1 MRSRTIRE
9 GSVGLLILLALGIF
23 GSLLLWLR
31 GLSLGNRSYRA
42 VVEFPNVVGMVEG
55 SPVRYRGVIVGKV
68 RKIWPGPQFA
78 EVEIQISPATVRI
91 PRDSAIQTNQAGL
104 IGETA
109 IDIVPRQEFVEAVA
123 TNPLAADCPGSGIIC
138 DGDRLP
144 GEVGVTFDALISSTI
159 RLSNQF
165 SDPELI
171 ENLKALTFNSSL
183 AAAGVTTLTGEV
195 TELAKSVQ
203 LELRTLAGS
212 ANRTTTSVG
221 GAATQLGLTAAQ
233 VNSLLETN
241 RYAISGTLSNLEQA
255 SNQVRLLTTRLTP
268 LVDDSAF
275 VQNLNALSDNAARA
289 SLTLRSLTDAIGT
302 PENALALQQTLDSAR
317 ATFQNAEKIT
327 ADLDELTGDPTFRNT
342 VRDLLRSLDNLL
354 SSTHQLEQQVEL
366 EQLLT
371 PAAIALRD
379 KPTAPLSP
387 EAHATRQSP
396 ESSPVAAPIATPSAS
411 SAAAAARTT
420 PAAQRPAVRQP
431 ARLGRSL
438 SATEAPSA
446 DKLRTVN
453 TNLPE

>member
-9 GSVGLLILLALGIF
+9 GSVGLLILLALGVF

-42 VVEFPNVVGMVEG
+42 IVEFPNVVGMVEG

-68 RKIWPGPQFA
+68 RRIRPGTQFA
-78 EVEIQISPATVRI
+78 EVEIQISPATVQI
-91 PRDSAIQTNQAGL
+91 PRDSVIQTNQAGL

-109 IDIVPRQEFVEAVA
+109 IDIVPRQEVVETVA
-123 TNPLAADCPGSGIIC
+123 TNPLAADCAGSGIIC

-171 ENLKALTFNSSL
+171 ENLKALTFNSSR

-233 VNSLLETN
+233 VNSLLAAN
-241 RYAISGTLSNLEQA
+241 RSAISGTLANLEQA

-275 VQNLNALSDNAARA
+275 VQNLNALSENAARA
-289 SLTLRSLTDAIGT
+289 SLTLRSLTEAIGT

-317 ATFQNAEKIT
+317 AAFQNAEKIT

-354 SSTHQLEQQVEL
+354 SSTQQLEQQVEL

-371 PAAIALRD
+371 PAAIALRE
-379 KPTAPLSP
+379 KPTAPLAL
-387 EAHATRQSP
+387 ELD
-396 ESSPVAAPIATPSAS
+396 PVAQ
-411 SAAAAARTT
+411 
-420 PAAQRPAVRQP
+420 PAASAPAAVHPTAPLPRPAYRPP

-438 SATEAPSA
+438 PAANAPSA

>member
-9 GSVGLLILLALGIF
+9 GSVGLLVLLALGIF

-42 VVEFPNVVGMVEG
+42 IVEFPNVVGMVEG

-68 RKIWPGPQFA
+68 RRIRPGAQFA
-78 EVEIQISPATVRI
+78 EVEIQISPATVQI

-109 IDIVPRQEFVEAVA
+109 IDIVPRQEFVGTVA
-123 TNPLAADCPGSGIIC
+123 TNPLAADCPGSEIIC
-138 DGDRLP
+138 DGDRLS

-171 ENLKALTFNSSL
+171 ENLKALTFNSSR
-183 AAAGVTTLTGEV
+183 AAAGVTTLTSEV

-241 RYAISGTLSNLEQA
+241 RDAISGTLSNLEQA

-327 ADLDELTGDPTFRNT
+327 ADLDELTGDPAFRNT

-354 SSTHQLEQQVEL
+354 SSTQQLEQQVEL

-371 PAAIALRD
+371 PAAIALRN
-379 KPTAPLSP
+379 KPTAPPAPESVPIAQPATPTPGLPAAAVRPPTASP
-387 EAHATRQSP
+387 RPANRQS
-396 ESSPVAAPIATPSAS
+396 
-411 SAAAAARTT
+411 
-420 PAAQRPAVRQP
+420 AQP
-431 ARLGRSL
+431 GRSL
-438 SATEAPSA
+438 SAIEAPSA

>member
-42 VVEFPNVVGMVEG
+42 IVEFPNVVGMVEG

-68 RKIWPGPQFA
+68 RRIRPGTQFA
-78 EVEIQISPATVRI
+78 EVEIQISPATVQI
-91 PRDSAIQTNQAGL
+91 PRDSVIQTNQAGL

-109 IDIVPRQEFVEAVA
+109 IDIVPRQEVVETVA
-123 TNPLAADCPGSGIIC
+123 TNPLAADCAGSGIIC

-171 ENLKALTFNSSL
+171 ENLKALTFNSSR

-233 VNSLLETN
+233 VNSLLAAN
-241 RYAISGTLSNLEQA
+241 RSAISGTLANLEQA

-275 VQNLNALSDNAARA
+275 VQNLNALSENAARA
-289 SLTLRSLTDAIGT
+289 SLTLRSLTEAIGT
-302 PENALALQQTLDSAR
+302 PENVLALQQTLDSAR

-354 SSTHQLEQQVEL
+354 SSTQQLEQQVEL

-371 PAAIALRD
+371 PAAIALRE
-379 KPTAPLSP
+379 KPTAPLALEP
-387 EAHATRQSP
+387 D
-396 ESSPVAAPIATPSAS
+396 PVAQ
-411 SAAAAARTT
+411 
-420 PAAQRPAVRQP
+420 PAAPSPALPATAIRPPASVGHPADRRS

-438 SATEAPSA
+438 SAPEALSA

-453 TNLPE
+453 THLPE

>member
-68 RKIWPGPQFA
+68 RKIRPGPQFA

-203 LELRTLAGS
+203 SELRTLAGS

-241 RYAISGTLSNLEQA
+241 RYAISSTLSNLEQA

-354 SSTHQLEQQVEL
+354 SSAQQLEQQVEL

-387 EAHATRQSP
+387 EAQATRQPP
-396 ESSPVAAPIATPSAS
+396 ESTPVAAPIATPPAS
-411 SAAAAARTT
+411 SAAAAARAT
-420 PAAQRPAVRQP
+420 PAVPRPAVRQS

>member
-23 GSLLLWLR
+23 GGLILWLR

-55 SPVRYRGVIVGKV
+55 SAVRYRGVVVGKV
-68 RKIWPGPQFA
+68 RKIRPGPQFA
-78 EVEIQISPATVRI
+78 EVEMQISPATVQI

-104 IGETA
+104 IGETV
-109 IDIVPRQEFVEAVA
+109 IDIVPRQEFTGTVA
-123 TNPLAADCPGSGIIC
+123 TNPFAADCPGSEIIC

-171 ENLKALTFNSSL
+171 ENLKDLTLNSAR

-203 LELRTLAGS
+203 IELRTLAGS
-212 ANRTTTSVG
+212 ANQTTTSVG
-221 GAATQLGLTAAQ
+221 SAATQLGLTAAQ
-233 VNSLLETN
+233 VNTLLETN
-241 RYAISGTLSNLEQA
+241 RYAISSTLSNLDQA
-255 SNQVRLLTTRLTP
+255 SSQVRLLTTRLTP
-268 LVDDSAF
+268 LVDDSQF

-302 PENALALQQTLDSAR
+302 PENVLVLQQTLDSAR

-327 ADLDELTGDPTFRNT
+327 ADLDELTGDPAFRST
-342 VRDLLRSLDNLL
+342 IRDLLRSLENLL
-354 SSTHQLEQQVEL
+354 SSTQQLEQQIAL

-371 PAAIALRD
+371 PAAIALQN
-379 KPTAPLSP
+379 KPAAASP
-387 EAHATRQSP
+387 SA
-396 ESSPVAAPIATPSAS
+396 SPVASPTPPAPIVAPPVIADRPTPE
-411 SAAAAARTT
+411 
-420 PAAQRPAVRQP
+420 PRPALRP
-431 ARLGRSL
+431 RTRLGRSVS
-438 SATEAPSA
+438 SANPPSA
-446 DKLRTVN
+446 DKLRTIN
-453 TNLPE
+453 TNAVD

>member
-9 GSVGLLILLALGIF
+9 GSVGLLILLTLGIF

-42 VVEFPNVVGMVEG
+42 IVEFPNVVGMVEG

-68 RKIWPGPQFA
+68 RKIRPGPQFA
-78 EVEIQISPATVRI
+78 EVEIQITPATVQI
-91 PRDSAIQTNQAGL
+91 PRDSTIQTNQAGL

-109 IDIVPRQEFVEAVA
+109 IDIVPRREVVGAVA

-138 DGDRLP
+138 DGDRLS

-171 ENLKALTFNSSL
+171 ENLKALTLNSSR

-233 VNSLLETN
+233 VNSLLATN
-241 RYAISGTLSNLEQA
+241 RYAISSTLSNLEQA

-275 VQNLNALSDNAARA
+275 VQNLNALSENAARA

-327 ADLDELTGDPTFRNT
+327 ADLDELTGDPAFRNT

-354 SSTHQLEQQVEL
+354 SSTQQLEQQVEL

-379 KPTAPLSP
+379 KPTAPLASEPDTAIQPASP
-387 EAHATRQSP
+387 TP
-396 ESSPVAAPIATPSAS
+396 AP
-411 SAAAAARTT
+411 AAAAV
-420 PAAQRPAVRQP
+420 RPP

-438 SATEAPSA
+438 PAAEAPSA

>member
-42 VVEFPNVVGMVEG
+42 IVEFPNVVGMVEG

-68 RKIWPGPQFA
+68 RRIRPGTQFA
-78 EVEIQISPATVRI
+78 EVEIQISPATVQI
-91 PRDSAIQTNQAGL
+91 PRDSVIQTNQAGL

-109 IDIVPRQEFVEAVA
+109 IDIVPRQEVVETVA
-123 TNPLAADCPGSGIIC
+123 TNPLAADCAGSGIIC

-171 ENLKALTFNSSL
+171 ENLKALTFNSSQ

-233 VNSLLETN
+233 VNSLLAAN
-241 RYAISGTLSNLEQA
+241 RSAISGTLANLEQA

-275 VQNLNALSDNAARA
+275 VQNLNALSENAARA
-289 SLTLRSLTDAIGT
+289 SLTLRSLTEAIGT

-317 ATFQNAEKIT
+317 AAFQNAEKIT

-354 SSTHQLEQQVEL
+354 SSTQQLEQQVEL

-371 PAAIALRD
+371 PAAIALRE
-379 KPTAPLSP
+379 KPTAPLALEPDS
-387 EAHATRQSP
+387 
-396 ESSPVAAPIATPSAS
+396 VAQ
-411 SAAAAARTT
+411 
-420 PAAQRPAVRQP
+420 PAASAPAAVRPTAPLPRPAYRPP

-438 SATEAPSA
+438 SAPEALSA

-453 TNLPE
+453 THLPE